1 MTEPSSG
8 QQVAQDQRDMQNSE
22 LFMALVVQLT
32 QMALIALGR
41 EKLQD
46 GTRPSV
52 DLEVGQFY
60 IDTLEML
67 EQKTRGNLG
76 PVEHDFLTRQL
87 TTLRMCFVE
96 AVESGVSSAKPAEAP
111 PASAPKPQETD
122 AGQTAGSEESKKRFV
137 KKYGAEGDSASH
149 GS

>member
-8 QQVAQDQRDMQNSE
+8 QRATQSQQELQNSE
-22 LFMALVVQLT
+22 LFISLVVQLT

-52 DLEVGQFY
+52 DLEVAQFY

-67 EQKTRGNLG
+67 EAKTRGNLG
-76 PVEHDFLTRQL
+76 PAEHDFLTRQL
-87 TTLRMCFVE
+87 MTLRMCFVE
-96 AVESGVSSAKPAEAP
+96 AVESGVTSARPAESAS
-111 PASAPKPQETD
+111 ASAPKPQETVGD
-122 AGQTAGSEESKKRFV
+122 QPAGTEESKKRFV

-149 GS
+149 SS

>member
-8 QQVAQDQRDMQNSE
+8 QQAAQSQRDPQNSE

-41 EKLQD
+41 EQLQD
-46 GTRPSV
+46 GTRSSV

-67 EQKTRGNLG
+67 EQKTRGNLA

-96 AVESGVSSAKPAEAP
+96 AVESGVSSARSAETA
-111 PASAPKPQETD
+111 PASAPKPPETASD
-122 AGQTAGSEESKKRFV
+122 QPAGTEESKKRFV
-137 KKYGAEGDSASH
+137 KKYGAESDSASH
-149 GS
+149 SS